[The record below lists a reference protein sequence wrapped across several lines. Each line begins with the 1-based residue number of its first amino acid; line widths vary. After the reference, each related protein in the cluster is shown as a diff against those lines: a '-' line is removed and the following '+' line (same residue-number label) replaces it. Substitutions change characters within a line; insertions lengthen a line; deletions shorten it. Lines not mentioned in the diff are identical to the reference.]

1 MHVGNFYFQY
11 LFLIFFDKI
20 YVSVDM
26 SGKKHILSYTYFCVS
41 GHVIVARL
49 KTGFRKMVYDDA
61 VDTHACHDFRLDQL
75 ANTIYYKEAGDDNL
89 YFSLLFKS

>member
-1 MHVGNFYFQY
+1 
-11 LFLIFFDKI
+11 
-20 YVSVDM
+20 M
-26 SGKKHILSYTYFCVS
+26 SGQKHILSYTYFCVS

-75 ANTIYYKEAGDDNL
+75 ANTMYYKEAGDDNL